1 MGLEEYPWEKSTEE
15 REISRPDMARN
26 TLRQDR
32 KPMLAIL
39 AFTFVLT
46 SSYSPLS
53 AQTGALAGH
62 VIDAETNEPVAWA
75 TVVIDG
81 FDRSRTSDE
90 LGYFFFA
97 TLPVGNYILQTLH
110 VGYRD
115 MRFEVDVIE
124 ADTSHV
130 DLQIGQRA
138 FVADETTVVSQ
149 HLHLVSPLEEPE
161 IVFSGNKLRQNL
173 GRTIAETIDYEPG
186 IAQRSMGPAPSR
198 PVLRGL
204 GGDRL
209 LMLEDGE
216 RTGDLSATSSDHAV
230 AIEPMT
236 TERIEVLR
244 GPETMLYGSNALGGV
259 VNVVRNYVP
268 REHPKQLGG
277 SFSWQGE
284 GVNSGLSS
292 GMLVQYGIGP
302 FALRI
307 DGSARTA
314 GDVSTPR
321 GRLRNTSIETNSA
334 ALGTSIM
341 QPWGYIG
348 AAVGSYNSEYGIPPD
363 PIAGH
368 PNGVAI
374 DLQRRHIE
382 VRGEWLR
389 GTAWSERIRAHHVYS
404 RYRHGEFEASGTLGM
419 EYGLLTHNG
428 GVQARL
434 REVGEFKN
442 GALGGWYEYRNYAAA
457 GLNFTPD
464 AEEYAAAAYL
474 YQEWE
479 RRAWAANASLRLDA
493 RRVEPGQAR
502 YSRRVGQIET
512 RDFSGI
518 SGGLS
523 VQYSL
528 KQHLVIGSTIMRTFR
543 APGIEELFTEG
554 PHLAAYAYEVGNG
567 SLDPERGLGTE
578 LFVDYHPAGGHVHLA
593 LFRNSIERYIF
604 PKNTGKRSLRRAD
617 LFLYQTV
624 GLRALMHGA
633 ELAIEKELGRRWQ
646 TLGTLSYVRGRL
658 TNLEDES
665 MPRLPP
671 LQGRAGLTYK
681 RDDAMQLSGGVRM
694 AAAQKRLGPFE
705 NPTDAYIVL
714 DFSGQY
720 YIHWRGHLHTVAITL
735 ENASDAVYRKHLN
748 RVKKIL
754 PEPGRNLR
762 LLHKV
767 FF

>member
-1 MGLEEYPWEKSTEE
+1 MVNNIAYH
-15 REISRPDMARN
+15 
-26 TLRQDR
+26 DR
-32 KPMLAIL
+32 KHLFAIVVCGL
-39 AFTFVLT
+39 FILL
-46 SSYSPLS
+46 SSSPLS
-53 AQTGALAGH
+53 AQTGALSGH
-62 VIDAETNEPVAWA
+62 VIDAETSEPVPWA
-75 TVVIDG
+75 TVVAER
-81 FDRSRTSDE
+81 FDHHRISDE
-90 LGYFFFA
+90 LGYFFFP
-97 TLPVGNYILQTLH
+97 TLPVGHYILQTLH

-115 MRFEVDVIE
+115 MRFEVSVVED
-124 ADTSHV
+124 DTSHV
-130 DLQIGQRA
+130 DLKIGQRA
-138 FVADETTVVSQ
+138 FLADETVVESK
-149 HLHLVSPLEEPE
+149 HLRLVSPLEEPE
-161 IVFSGNKLRQNL
+161 IVFSGSKLRYNL
-173 GRTIAETIDYEPG
+173 GVTIAETIDNEPG

-209 LMLEDGE
+209 LILEDGE

-259 VNVVRNYVP
+259 INVVRNYVP
-268 REHPKQLGG
+268 RERPERLGG
-277 SFSWQGE
+277 TFSLQGE
-284 GVNSGLSS
+284 SVNSGLSS
-292 GMLVQYGIGP
+292 GLLVQHAIGP

-307 DGSARTA
+307 DGSARAA
-314 GDVSTPR
+314 GDVSTPH
-321 GRLRNTSIETNSA
+321 GRLHNTDIETNSA

-348 AAVGSYNSEYGIPPD
+348 MAAATYHSEYGIPPD

-374 DLQRRHIE
+374 DLERQHVE

-389 GTAWSERIRAHHVYS
+389 GTAWFERIGAHHVYS
-404 RYRHGEFEASGTLGM
+404 RYQHGEFEASGSLGM
-419 EYGLLTHNG
+419 EFGVLTHNG
-428 GVQARL
+428 GVQARF
-434 REVGEFKN
+434 RDVGEFKN
-442 GALGGWYEYRNYAAA
+442 GVLGTWYEYRNYASA
-457 GLNFTPD
+457 GLSFTPA
-464 AEEYAAAAYL
+464 AEEYASAAYL

-479 RRAWAANASLRLDA
+479 RGAWAANAALRFDA
-493 RRVEPGQAR
+493 RRVEPRQAR
-502 YSRRVGQIET
+502 FSRRVGQIET

-518 SGGLS
+518 SGGFS
-523 VQYSL
+523 GQYSA
-528 KQHLVIGSTIMRTFR
+528 KQHLVVGSTLMRTFR
-543 APGIEELFTEG
+543 TPGIEELFTEG
-554 PHLAAYAYEVGNG
+554 PHLAAYAYEVGNS
-567 SLDPERGLGTE
+567 SLGDERGLGIE
-578 LFVDYHPAGGHVHLA
+578 LFVDYHPAGGHVHVA
-593 LFRNSIERYIF
+593 LFRNSIDGYIF

-624 GLRALMHGA
+624 GLRALMYGS
-633 ELAIEKELGRRWQ
+633 ELAFEKEFGRRWQ
-646 TLGTLSYVRGRL
+646 ALGSLSYVQGRL
-658 TNLEDES
+658 TNLDDEP

-671 LQGRAGLTYK
+671 LQGQAGLAYK
-681 RDDAMQLSGGVRM
+681 PSDALQLSGGVRV

-705 NPTDAYIVL
+705 DPTDAYIIL

-720 YIHWRGHLHTVAITL
+720 YTHWRGHLHTVAITL

-748 RVKKIL
+748 RVKEIL